1 MALAEQEKRVLFIMG
16 AWDVGGVERVTA
28 VLGNE
33 LAARGWFVTVACF
46 EVRNR
51 DFLAILSPQV
61 HFLDLAAPALSP
73 EAETKLRDY
82 LHTERIRFVVNQW
95 ALPYKMTQFLRR
107 AAAGLDLRLIATLHN
122 IPTENGRT
130 RAARNPLLRLAYKAA
145 SALNIRLVYRA
156 SDAYLLLS
164 RRFEPLFRRF
174 TLLPRTP
181 KLHTLPNPLTL
192 APAPEVPKEK
202 RLLYVGRLEE
212 TQKCVSRVIALWRDL
227 APRFPE
233 WSLDIV
239 GDGPDRAAY
248 EAQAADLPRVT
259 FHGFQKPAPFYARAS
274 LLLLTSDF
282 EGAPCVIPEAQAAGC
297 VPVILGSYPAAYD
310 LVFGTNGIVLAP
322 PFQVNAFARATA
334 DLMARPDVCTQMA
347 AEARRTAADFSPAAI
362 ASRWE
367 TLFDKLLHPQ
377 A

>member
-51 DFLAILSPQV
+51 DFLSILSPQV
-61 HFLDLAAPALSP
+61 RFLDLAAPALSP
-73 EAETKLRDY
+73 ETEAKLRDY
-82 LHTERIRFVVNQW
+82 LRAEQIRFIVNQW

-130 RAARNPLLRLAYKAA
+130 RAARNPLLRLAYKAV
-145 SALNIRLVYRA
+145 SALNIRWVYRA

-192 APAPEVPKEK
+192 APAPEAPKEK

-212 TQKCVSRVIALWRDL
+212 TQKCVSRVIALWREL
-227 APRFPE
+227 APRFPD

-248 EAQAADLPRVT
+248 EAQAADLPRIT
-259 FHGFQKPAPFYARAS
+259 FHGFQNPAPFYARTR

-282 EGAPCVIPEAQAAGC
+282 EGFGLVIVEAQAAGC
-297 VPVILGSYPAAYD
+297 VPIVLGSYPAAYD

-322 PFQVNAFARATA
+322 PFKVAPFAKATA
-334 DLMARPDVCTQMA
+334 DLMDRLEVLDQMA
-347 AEARRTAADFSPAAI
+347 AEARRTAADFAPVAI

-367 TLFDKLLHPQ
+367 ALFDTLLHPQ